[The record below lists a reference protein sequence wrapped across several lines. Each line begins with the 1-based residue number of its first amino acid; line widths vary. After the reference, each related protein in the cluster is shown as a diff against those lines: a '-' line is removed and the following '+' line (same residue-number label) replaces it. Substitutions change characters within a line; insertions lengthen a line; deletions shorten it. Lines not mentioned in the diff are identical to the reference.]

1 MRKRQS
7 SRLPC
12 CSQMRWHQR
21 MIRAATSGFRIRIS
35 RLVNVTWIEAVSR
48 VFEVAFLLCSDPNL
62 KGLLLGD
69 ALEPRYKGI
78 MAPSKLH
85 QDGFI

>member
-1 MRKRQS
+1 
-7 SRLPC
+7 
-12 CSQMRWHQR
+12 
-21 MIRAATSGFRIRIS
+21 
-35 RLVNVTWIEAVSR
+35 
-48 VFEVAFLLCSDPNL
+48 LLCSDPNL